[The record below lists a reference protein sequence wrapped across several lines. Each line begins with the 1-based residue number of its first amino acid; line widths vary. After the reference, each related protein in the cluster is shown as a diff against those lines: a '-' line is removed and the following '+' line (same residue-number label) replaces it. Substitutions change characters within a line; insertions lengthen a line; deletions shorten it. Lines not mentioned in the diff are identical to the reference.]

1 MAAKRVLQVTFGFL
15 VAFAVLYPLFRGVEF
30 GPFIVRDAGNR
41 GDDGPSFAEQRRM
54 IDALEQRLEVNPS
67 DPRLLTDL
75 ADLHMDIEDYAGAA
89 GYYRRA
95 LALAPGD
102 VSLRTLMGT
111 AMYLSDRPLE
121 AMAEFE
127 RALETDPAHPQ
138 ALFNMGVILL
148 ESRSDVEG
156 AVEHWERLIAMNPG
170 YPQNAMVQAEID
182 RLRGVE

>member
-1 MAAKRVLQVTFGFL
+1 MATKRVLQVAFGCL
-15 VAFAVLYPLFRGVEF
+15 VAFAALYPLFRNLEI
-30 GPFIVRDAGNR
+30 GPLILRDEVDR
-41 GDDGPSFAEQRRM
+41 RPDEPSFAEQRLM

-75 ADLHMDIEDYAGAA
+75 ADLHMDIADYAEDA
-89 GYYRRA
+89 GYYERA
-95 LALAPGD
+95 LALAPDD

-127 RALETDPAHPQ
+127 RALEMDPAHPQ
-138 ALFNMGVILL
+138 ALFNMGVVLL
-148 ESRSDVEG
+148 ESRRDVDG
-156 AVEHWERLIAMNPG
+156 AIRHWERLIAMNPG

-182 RLRGVE
+182 RLRGGE